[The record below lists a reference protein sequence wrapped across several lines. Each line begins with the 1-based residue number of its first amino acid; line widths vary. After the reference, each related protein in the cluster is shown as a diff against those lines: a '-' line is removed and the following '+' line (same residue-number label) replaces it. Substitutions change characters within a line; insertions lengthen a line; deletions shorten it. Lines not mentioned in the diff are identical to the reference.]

1 MFDFFKK
8 KKDAAPPAEPQPV
21 LPNETQA
28 DDESEYTWLIESM
41 VQFLV
46 SPIWKLNINSYIDE
60 NCIIFEDVEENQL
73 EHLKCHK
80 EFVKVTES
88 MLDEFISDFGIDTD
102 TFLKTVATGVNI
114 PEYKEYFE
122 YLFLL
127 DKFLV
132 FKKHMVKRN
141 KELELEALESLKEN
155 GGSQWVTDEAA
166 EKKIGLAELE
176 QEKADLD
183 YCIEMSKL
191 QSDEMK
197 KMETEDEAMM
207 AEVMRQSEQLFK
219 EEQVEFE
226 RQMEE
231 VKKQSML
238 EITEIKAPEP
248 EAEPPK
254 PKAEPPKP
262 KAEPKVEPKSM
273 MPDVMPTKVT
283 ETIVEKEEVHP
294 LLAKLEEEKRIME
307 QLTHEKSMPN
317 TSLPP
322 VKASGLP
329 SLGPLRKAPPKNLD
343 VSKWEEKKEEVEKK
357 IENFPQASPVKD
369 NKEDSLKERKA
380 RLLAQRQ
387 KLLEMK
393 KVQRTEEVKRY
404 EELKMEG
411 GGVQPVSEV
420 KEVNAET
427 KKRSEIYSMMKN

>member
-8 KKDAAPPAEPQPV
+8 KKDAAPNAPPQPV
-21 LPNETQA
+21 LPNEAPA
-28 DDESEYTWLIESM
+28 DKTPAEEESEYGWLIESM

-46 SPIWKLNINSYIDE
+46 SPVWKLNINSYIDE

-80 EFVKVTES
+80 EFVKVTEG

-102 TFLKTVATGVNI
+102 TFLKTVAIGINV

-141 KELELEALESLKEN
+141 KELELEALEALKEN

-197 KMETEDEAMM
+197 KMESDDEQMM
-207 AEVMRQSEQLFK
+207 AEAIRMSEMAFK

-238 EITEIKAPEP
+238 EITEIKAPAPEKPKAPEEP
-248 EAEPPK
+248 KPEPPK
-254 PKAEPPKP
+254 SK
-262 KAEPKVEPKSM
+262 
-273 MPDVMPTKVT
+273 MPDVMPTKVE
-283 ETIVEKEEVHP
+283 ETIVEKNEVMHP
-294 LLAKLEEEKRIME
+294 MLAKLEEEKRIME
-307 QLTHEKSMPN
+307 TLTKEKSMPN
-317 TSLPP
+317 TTLPP
-322 VKASGLP
+322 VRVSGLP
-329 SLGPLRKAPPKNLD
+329 SLGPLKKAPPMKLD
-343 VSKWEEKKEEVEKK
+343 VTKWEEKKEEVEKK
-357 IENFPQASPVKD
+357 IENFPQSNPAKD
-369 NKEDSLKERKA
+369 KEDTLKERKA

-404 EELKMEG
+404 EELKEQ
-411 GGVQPVSEV
+411 GGVEPVAQ
-420 KEVNAET
+420 KEANPET